1 MQLILF
7 RHGIAEDLKPD
18 TTDDERHLTV
28 RGVHRLRDELPGLR
42 RLLDRSAPL
51 AVWSS
56 PLCRAL
62 ETAQILADEIGPVE
76 VRTVH
81 AILDGDLDELLRL
94 AASLDPNT
102 QLIVVGH
109 EPTLG
114 IWSQAMTGVA
124 LPFKKASAAA
134 IEWTDSQAPR
144 GQLVW
149 FCQPR
154 TLRCLK

>member
-1 MQLILF
+1 MQLIFF

-18 TTDDERHLTV
+18 TTDAERHLTV
-28 RGVHRLRDELPGLR
+28 RGIHRLRDELPGFK

-62 ETAQILADEIGPVE
+62 ETAQILADEIGSVK
-76 VRTVH
+76 VRTVP
-81 AILDGDLDELLRL
+81 AILDGDLGELLRF
-94 AASLDPNT
+94 AAYLEPST

-114 IWSQAMTGVA
+114 LWSQALTGIT
-124 LPFKKASAAA
+124 LPFKKAAAAA
-134 IEWTDSQAPR
+134 IEWMDSQVPH

-154 TLRCLK
+154 TLRRLK